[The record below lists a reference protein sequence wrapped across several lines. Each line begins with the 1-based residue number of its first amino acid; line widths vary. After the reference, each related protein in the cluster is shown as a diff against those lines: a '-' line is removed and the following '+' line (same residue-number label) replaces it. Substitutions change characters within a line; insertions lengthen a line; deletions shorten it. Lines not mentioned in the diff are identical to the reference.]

1 MDSQIP
7 KKIKMKLFFR
17 VVLPLLSV
25 LWGKMAAGR
34 RHFVPTPAAFHP
46 ILPGSWPDWFFFFFF
61 FFNSI
66 AVLLPWKLSF
76 PPPQKERTNQQQKK
90 KKKKCS
96 SPYFSEY
103 SHRKSE
109 AINSIRLSCFIR
121 FNFIQIIG
129 PFNLLLHFI
138 RGNNSFIK
146 EFQCSRPSN
155 SWSNYFH
162 INYHF

>member
-1 MDSQIP
+1 
-7 KKIKMKLFFR
+7 MKLFF
-17 VVLPLLSV
+17 VLFFLFFLCCG
-25 LWGKMAAGR
+25 GKWRRGAAILFR
-34 RHFVPTPAAFHP
+34 RPPRFIRFSPGVDPTDSSSSSSSSSLIQSQFYYPGNYHFHP
-46 ILPGSWPDWFFFFFF
+46 LR
-61 FFNSI
+61 
-66 AVLLPWKLSF
+66 K
-76 PPPQKERTNQQQKK
+76 KEPTNQQNKK
-90 KKKKCS
+90 KNKKKKCS

-155 SWSNYFH
+155 S
-162 INYHF
+162 